1 MPYCKYC
8 DQLNPD
14 ASRRHFTSAKNL
26 KLHIIQAHR
35 DAPTLYSVRQKAH
48 QPAYVKRRRIQ
59 RPTEADEQLEAI
71 EQDEAMDQLTAK
83 DYEEAQE
90 LEHMMDLLDEFEQV
104 ESVVATG
111 DDGYGDTVYNGSNNP
126 FQIYE
131 GDHNISHGKQHIY
144 ILYVIHIQHH

>member
-1 MPYCKYC
+1 MPYCNYC
-8 DQLNPD
+8 DQLDPD

-59 RPTEADEQLEAI
+59 GSSDANEQLELLDVLETSERLEMAEQLAAFKQLKTI
-71 EQDEAMDQLTAK
+71 EQGEDMDQLAAK

-104 ESVVATG
+104 ESMVATG
-111 DDGYGDTVYNGSNNP
+111 DDGYGDTVYNGS
-126 FQIYE
+126 
-131 GDHNISHGKQHIY
+131 D
-144 ILYVIHIQHH
+144 